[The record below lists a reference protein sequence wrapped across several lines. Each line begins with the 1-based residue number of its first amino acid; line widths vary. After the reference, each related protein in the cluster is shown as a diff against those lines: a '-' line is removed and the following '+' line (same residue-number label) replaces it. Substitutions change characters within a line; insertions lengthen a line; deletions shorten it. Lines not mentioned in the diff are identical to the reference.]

1 MKKLTLSMAML
12 LLISTF
18 ATAATGWFSD
28 FVKLKVN
35 GGTEAYYWIGADPIF
50 GTQLQSAALG
60 SLTSLEITGCD
71 MKYWSD
77 TQDRLGGAFYY
88 KVTNVAGTV
97 NYIAATEI
105 VWDQAALG
113 GNDYQ
118 GTKATTIDL
127 LASLPY
133 GTGSYKLYVWAK
145 SWGSNQGDDFL
156 SNTGSNYVAT
166 FSATKAN
173 PTSFSGTYKVG
184 DSSGSNFTSLSAAVS
199 AINAGTISGNVVLEI
214 TSDITETVNIG
225 LKQTSEYTLTIRP
238 DQNLVTRTITF
249 NHAADDNSGPSG
261 AFCIGIGSSIAW
273 ADLTPT
279 KNIIIDGFSAV
290 SGDTRRLKIATATTH
305 NRGNG
310 PIVILDDCSN
320 IQIKNCIIEHNGATV
335 GTSTGIY
342 AIYLRVNTSIAT
354 STKKMPSNI
363 TIENNEITCNKQGN
377 SQGIALFSGNPTTA
391 TAPSASATGIVIKN
405 NSITVQHRGILL
417 YYLNGLEFSGNEI
430 RVNQV
435 GLTGVLSGAIIG
447 GGSGIDGS
455 INIFNNKFIE
465 LKSANSSTGVFGIR
479 AIIASGA
486 ATSTWYIYNNYF
498 TGFDKTSATAG
509 ETMLQA
515 IRCGS
520 TCKIY
525 QNTFY
530 LNTLTKKPT
539 YISTPTDANGS
550 YCAINIAGGTPE
562 LKNNIFISNEDAV
575 YNFAIR
581 GTVSGVS
588 DYNNMYL
595 KAGNTNARIN
605 STYATFATY
614 RTANPTKDI
623 NSISKDVS
631 FVSATD
637 LSLTGTSIN
646 DVELGA
652 PRLAS
657 VLTDNIGTSRGV
669 TTYMGA
675 HEVGAIVSAAVN
687 ASDITMLNNVA
698 VTSTGHLTLDQDK
711 TLVNVSLEA
720 GAKVTLN
727 DTKALTATNLTI
739 KSTANNTGTF
749 VNKNATGGV
758 TISGTKSIQQYLAS
772 ARNWYMSSPV
782 SDAKVLAGY
791 TYYQYNEPD
800 GSLGTNWTSPTLASD
815 LTIGRGYI
823 IKPTGEDTYNFSTT
837 AGTLN
842 DGNYPVTLYR
852 TDGVTKAGFNL
863 LGNPYPSYLN
873 VDDLVNADVESSYW
887 VRTRN
892 QAETGWAYDTYNI
905 PSALSTGN
913 SGKAVSKFIS
923 PMQAFWLRVKS
934 SVTPASL
941 TFTNAMRDHKDDVNN
956 NFRAPAVKKQSVLR
970 LLVSN
975 GTNSDEALVY
985 FNENASNA
993 LDAYDSPKM
1002 TNGLTSASPDLYTMI
1017 GTEQLAINGM
1027 NTLTQEIPLYFNA
1040 NTSSTNQFSLS
1051 ATEVS
1056 NFDLE
1061 TLIYIKNIKTGDQQL
1076 ISDGSIYNFD
1086 ASTKPNLSIIFK
1098 APSIISGLDNN
1109 DNASFYVFANNKGQI
1124 TVTSPAENENNL
1136 VSVYN
1141 AAGQCVLTQSL
1152 RNTRTVLNNTF
1163 VSGVYVVKVN
1173 DISRKIIVK

>member
-1 MKKLTLSMAML
+1 MKKLTLL
-12 LLISTF
+12 LAYLILISPF
-18 ATAATGWFSD
+18 VTAATGWYQD
-28 FVKLKVN
+28 YLKLNVN
-35 GGTEAYYWIGADPIF
+35 GAGENYYWIGDDPSF
-50 GTQLQSAALG
+50 GTPLQGAALG

-71 MKYWSD
+71 MQYWSD
-77 TQDRLGGAFYY
+77 TQDRTGGSFFY
-88 KVTNVAGTV
+88 KVTNSAGTV
-97 NYIAATEI
+97 DYIAATEVI
-105 VWDQAALG
+105 WDQSFLG
-113 GNDYQ
+113 GNNYQ
-118 GTKATTIDL
+118 GTKATSIDL

-133 GTGSYKLYVWAK
+133 GTGSYKLQVWAK
-145 SWGSNQGDDFL
+145 HWGSGQGDSWL
-156 SNTGSNYVAT
+156 SNTGANYVAT
-166 FSATKAN
+166 FSYTKTN
-173 PTSFSGTYKVG
+173 PASFTGTYKVG
-184 DSSGSNFTSLSAAVS
+184 ESTGTNFTSLSAAVS
-199 AINAGTISGNVVLEI
+199 ALNAGTIIGNVVLEI
-214 TSDITETVNIG
+214 TSDITEAANIG
-225 LKQTSEYTLTIRP
+225 LKQTSENTLTIRP
-238 DQNLVTRTITF
+238 DQNLITRTITF
-249 NHAADDNSGPSG
+249 DHAADDNSGPSG

-335 GTSTGIY
+335 GTATGIY
-342 AIYLRVNTSIAT
+342 AIYLRVNTLYG
-354 STKKMPSNI
+354 TKKMPTDI
-363 TIENNEITCNKQGN
+363 TMENNDIICNKQGN
-377 SQGIALFSGNPTTA
+377 SQGIAIYANA
-391 TAPSASATGIVIKN
+391 APSSVATGIIIKN
-405 NSITVQHRGILL
+405 NNISVQHRGLFL
-417 YYLNGLEFSGNEI
+417 YYLNGLEVSGNEFK
-430 RVNQV
+430 VNQV
-435 GLTGVLSGAIIG
+435 GLNSVLSGAIIG
-447 GGSGIDGS
+447 GSTSIDGS

-465 LKSANSSTGVFGIR
+465 LKSANSTAGAFGIR

-486 ATSTWYIYNNYF
+486 ATSTWNIYNNFF
-498 TGFDKTSATAG
+498 TGFDKTSATSG

-520 TCKIY
+520 TCFIY
-525 QNTFY
+525 NNTFY

-539 YISTPTDANGS
+539 YIAAPTDANGS
-550 YCAINIAGGTPE
+550 YCAINIAAGTPE

-605 STYATFATY
+605 STFATFATY

-941 TFTNAMRDHKDDVNN
+941 TFTNAMRDHKDNVNN